1 MELRGRETE
10 ISPTERTIPNDPE
23 KTIVAPRFDE
33 KSVQGARPAV
43 PLNWRGRTR
52 TSLPVILLC
61 VAAGLLGGLVVV
73 FAFTLWQRNSSNPRA
88 ETTAAQQQTGGAANS
103 ATSESSAPTVPT
115 PQQVE
120 PDARGTQGD
129 VQTPAAQNPAAQNQ
143 VTQASEPDGA
153 HPTETDGSA
162 RDAARAAPA
171 AAAQA
176 PPKSGDEVAVGEA
189 VGDAGTQNDLRAA
202 LGEWI
207 AATNARD
214 INRQMQFYAPTLGA
228 FYLARNASR
237 ESVRAE
243 KARVFANASTVDV
256 HASAPEI
263 SLSRDGQ
270 TAVMRFQKRYRIGE
284 RGGEVLQELRWRR
297 TPAGWKIVGERDLR
311 VLQ

>member
-23 KTIVAPRFDE
+23 KTMVAPRFDE

-88 ETTAAQQQTGGAANS
+88 ETTAAQQQTGGAASS
-103 ATSESSAPTVPT
+103 ATPESTAPTLPT
-115 PQQVE
+115 PQQLNA
-120 PDARGTQGD
+120 DARGTQGD
-129 VQTPAAQNPAAQNQ
+129 VQTPAAQNQG
-143 VTQASEPDGA
+143 TQAGESDGA
-153 HPTETDGSA
+153 HTPETDGSAA

-189 VGDAGTQNDLRAA
+189 VADAGTQNDLRAA

-214 INRQMQFYAPTLGA
+214 INRQMRFYAPTLSA

-256 HASAPEI
+256 RASAPEI

-270 TAVMRFQKRYRIGE
+270 SAVMRFQKRYRIGE